1 MEFYNVEPYTPTKEE
16 LEEALCDSEG
26 MSKKALERQK
36 YFVNGRF
43 SRRAYREAK
52 RMEDE
57 LWRFDDRHE
66 SLTRKRRRA
75 YDDQA

>member
-1 MEFYNVEPYTPTKEE
+1 MNFYEVEPYNPTKEE
-16 LEEALCDSEG
+16 LEEALRDSEG
-26 MSKKALERQK
+26 MSKKELERQK

-57 LWRFDDRHE
+57 L
-66 SLTRKRRRA
+66 RRL
-75 YDDQA
+75 